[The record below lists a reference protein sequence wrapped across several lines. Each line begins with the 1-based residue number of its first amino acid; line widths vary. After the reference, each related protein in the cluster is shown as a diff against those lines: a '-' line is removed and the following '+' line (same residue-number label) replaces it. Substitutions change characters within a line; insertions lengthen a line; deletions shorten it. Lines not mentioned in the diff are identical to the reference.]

1 MLYVETGREAPYTN
15 AFPGEG
21 KPSPGPPPRS
31 ASRKNEPHSYPIPL
45 LGAQRSWEGV
55 WGRACPPPG
64 KHFVLIAF
72 IAFQML

>member
-45 LGAQRSWEGV
+45 LPI
-55 WGRACPPPG
+55 RAEQG
-64 KHFVLIAF
+64 YKVRKAL
-72 IAFQML
+72 LS